1 MSVFATTAET
11 RERHPDSRLQTPYF
25 KANYKTV
32 KEAVKQLAKT
42 LNYDI
47 TSEND
52 QHGELFLKA
61 RRSHLIA
68 TIIQVTPTET
78 AVDLKMETYRLFGL
92 GKPKKTIV
100 LAIDTLKRTL
110 QYKGSGLHP

>member
-11 RERHPDSRLQTPYF
+11 RERHPDARLQTPYF

-32 KEAVKQLAKT
+32 KEAVKQMAKT
-42 LNYDI
+42 LNYEI

-52 QHGELFLKA
+52 HHGELFLKG
-61 RRSHLIA
+61 RRAHLIA
-68 TIIQVTPTET
+68 SIIQVMPTET
-78 AVDLKMETYRLFGL
+78 AVDLKMETYRLFGF
-92 GKPKKTIV
+92 GKPKKNIV

>member
-11 RERHPDSRLQTPYF
+11 RERHPDARLQTPYF

-32 KEAVKQLAKT
+32 KEAVKQMAKT
-42 LNYDI
+42 LNYEI

-52 QHGELFLKA
+52 HHGELFLKG
-61 RRSHLIA
+61 RRAHLIA
-68 TIIQVTPTET
+68 SIIQVMPTET
-78 AVDLKMETYRLFGL
+78 AVDLKMVTYRLFGF
-92 GKPKKTIV
+92 GKPKKNIV